1 MNFNAEFQTLM
12 TVYFVQLDM
21 FLIFPKLLIEEVM
34 QLKGYRIR
42 GVIFNELL

>member
-21 FLIFPKLLIEEVM
+21 FLIFPKKLQIEEVI
-34 QLKGYRIR
+34 QLKGYQM
-42 GVIFNELL
+42 